1 MIAMFRKHV
10 FLSVMLFLC
19 ACVIG
24 FFIYLLGHN
33 WIDVS
38 VFEKYKF
45 AVPSRVFDDEGNELA
60 RFELARR
67 QPCSYGE
74 LPQALIHAFVSAEDH
89 HFFSHPG
96 ISLKGI
102 VRSFLINLYNRR
114 IVQGASTIT
123 QQLARCMMRSYQRTY
138 LRKIQEI
145 LLAFQL
151 ERQLSK
157 EQIFEM
163 YVNNIYFGPGIYG
176 VQAACRRFWNK
187 SCTEITVAQAAT
199 LAAVAASVN
208 LFSPLHAPAGAV
220 SRRNVILKSMEK
232 LEYITP
238 KEYKEA
244 SVEPLNMYS
253 MATLQIRHYLI
264 EWIRAWAEDRW
275 GREALY
281 HNGLSIMTTINGKMQ
296 EHAEVTFKKYL
307 PLLRKRMGEALNGG
321 MITLESSSGYIKAM
335 IGGYN
340 FKESQFNRA
349 LQARRPMG
357 SSFKPYLYA
366 YALQSGMT
374 PDTVCVDEPLTVTMP
389 NGVTWSPQNWTGDF
403 GGGMTLVRALSLSNN
418 IIAIKL
424 FLTLGAASVSSWI
437 HRFGIDFQN
446 EYPSNALGTC
456 EVSVEQ
462 NAAAFNV
469 FANNGVYV
477 KPSLISS
484 VRDKNGHVLFK
495 ARQERRRVLDSRL
508 NSQMVNMLSYRMVLA
523 KALHQDMTWF
533 DGESI
538 GKTGATNGASTAWFV
553 GSTPEYTTAIYL
565 GRDDNKT
572 LGKWVFASDTAFPIW
587 LNFYNSIKLTKK
599 HFHLDPSLQEYR
611 MDWISGESR
620 KEGSI
625 LDNVVTVLK

>member
-1 MIAMFRKHV
+1 
-10 FLSVMLFLC
+10 
-19 ACVIG
+19 
-24 FFIYLLGHN
+24 
-33 WIDVS
+33 
-38 VFEKYKF
+38 
-45 AVPSRVFDDEGNELA
+45 
-60 RFELARR
+60 
-67 QPCSYGE
+67 
-74 LPQALIHAFVSAEDH
+74 
-89 HFFSHPG
+89 
-96 ISLKGI
+96 
-102 VRSFLINLYNRR
+102 
-114 IVQGASTIT
+114 
-123 QQLARCMMRSYQRTY
+123 MMRSYQRTY

-157 EQIFEM
+157 EQIFEL

-220 SRRNVILKSMEK
+220 NRRNVILKSMEK
-232 LEYITP
+232 LGYITA
-238 KEYKEA
+238 KEYREA
-244 SVEPLNMYS
+244 SQEPLNMYT
-253 MATLQIRHYLI
+253 MATMQIRHYLI
-264 EWIRAWAEDRW
+264 EWIRAWAEERW
-275 GREALY
+275 GREAVY
-281 HNGLSIMTTINGKMQ
+281 HNGLSIMTTINSKMQ
-296 EHAEVTFKKYL
+296 EKAEVTFKKYL
-307 PLLRKRMGEALNGG
+307 PLLRKKMGDALNGG
-321 MITLESSSGYIKAM
+321 MITLESSTGYIKAM
-335 IGGYN
+335 IGGYS

-366 YALQSGMT
+366 SALQSGMS
-374 PDTVCVDEPLTVTMP
+374 PDTVFVDEPLTVTMP

-403 GGGMTLVRALSLSNN
+403 DGEMTLVRALSLSNN

-424 FLTLGAASVSSWI
+424 FLTLGATSVAAWA
-437 HRFGIDFQN
+437 HRFCIDLQN
-446 EYPSNALGTC
+446 QYPSNALGTC

-477 KPSLISS
+477 KPLLIST

-495 ARQERRRVLDSRL
+495 GRQERHRVLDSKI
-508 NSQMVNMLSYRMVLA
+508 NAQMINMLSWKMIIA
-523 KALHQDMTWF
+523 KTLHPDRTWF

-553 GSTPEYTTAIYL
+553 GATPEYTTALYL

-587 LNFYNSIKLTKK
+587 LDFYNGIKLTKK
-599 HFHLDPSLQEYR
+599 HFFIDPSLQEHR
-611 MDWISGESR
+611 INWISGEKVS
-620 KEGSI
+620 EGTI
-625 LDNVVTVLK
+625 LDNVATILK